1 MTKSEPP
8 GPSAAAESPRRSG
21 TPPEDPFAP
30 DPTEKL
36 QKVLARQGH
45 GSRRKC
51 EEMILAGRVTVN
63 GKVAELGARIDA
75 TADLVAVDGVA
86 VGVQPD
92 AVYYLLNKPKGVL
105 SAAADDRGRQ
115 TVVDLVPETPRVFP
129 VGRLDLD
136 TEGLIL
142 LTNDGQL
149 AHGLIHPRFGVEKEY
164 MAQVRGAV
172 APRQIRTLRE
182 GVELEDGPTAP
193 AKVAAVQPNLLRI
206 VIHEGRNRQVRRMC
220 EAIGH
225 PVDRLVRV
233 RFGPIADRSLEP
245 GQWRRLDLDEI
256 HALEAAVAANP
267 GRRRSRV
274 RVPRG

>member
-105 SAAADDRGRQ
+105 SAAADDRTGRSAN
-115 TVVDLVPETPRVFP
+115 RVGARCTQAIDRRTRHRIGQPGQECGHARDIAIVFS
-129 VGRLDLD
+129 RLIGSA
-136 TEGLIL
+136 E
-142 LTNDGQL
+142 NDFVN
-149 AHGLIHPRFGVEKEY
+149 IDRVE
-164 MAQVRGAV
+164 RGIARDQR
-172 APRQIRTLRE
+172 ADR
-182 GVELEDGPTAP
+182 
-193 AKVAAVQPNLLRI
+193 
-206 VIHEGRNRQVRRMC
+206 VRRKI
-220 EAIGH
+220 IGTH
-225 PVDRLVRV
+225 TCQRTAKSPDGCANGVTDECRSHSAK
-233 RFGPIADRSLEP
+233 PI
-245 GQWRRLDLDEI
+245 
-256 HALEAAVAANP
+256 
-267 GRRRSRV
+267 
-274 RVPRG
+274 